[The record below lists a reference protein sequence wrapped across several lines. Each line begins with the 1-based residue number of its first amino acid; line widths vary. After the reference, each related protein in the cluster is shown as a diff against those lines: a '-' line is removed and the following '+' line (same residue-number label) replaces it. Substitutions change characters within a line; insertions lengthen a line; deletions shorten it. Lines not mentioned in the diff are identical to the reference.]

1 MSVDL
6 ALSVSLP
13 NNFRVVFEIE
23 QTLRRGAD
31 TPHIKYDKG
40 KVEEHKLKIQGIL
53 GTLDA
58 TGSPLDSENLSM
70 SARAPQLA
78 LRGPPVVTS
87 VIGDGM
93 SSTPPSPVLYGILI
107 APRHPPLSQLQRISL
122 WTFGQ
127 TCIHS
132 A

>member
-1 MSVDL
+1 M
-6 ALSVSLP
+6 
-13 NNFRVVFEIE
+13 FEIE

-53 GTLDA
+53 GALNTP
-58 TGSPLDSENLSM
+58 GSSLADENLSM

-78 LRGPPVVTS
+78 LRGPPVATS
-87 VIGDGM
+87 VIEDGM
-93 SSTPPSPVLYGILI
+93 SLTPPSPVLYGILI
-107 APRHPPLSQLQRISL
+107 APRHPPLSQLRRISL

>member
-1 MSVDL
+1 M
-6 ALSVSLP
+6 
-13 NNFRVVFEIE
+13 FEIE

-40 KVEEHKLKIQGIL
+40 KIEEHKLKIQEIL
-53 GTLDA
+53 GALNA
-58 TGSPLDSENLSM
+58 PGSSLADENLSM
-70 SARAPQLA
+70 SARAPKLA
-78 LRGPPVVTS
+78 LSGPPVITS
-87 VIGDGM
+87 VIGDGT
-93 SSTPPSPVLYGILI
+93 SLTPPSPVLYGILI
-107 APRHPPLSQLQRISL
+107 APRHPPLSQLRRISL